1 MAFRIQTEDM
11 RGVVPEGTLTL
22 RASGEVAR
30 GPEGPRV
37 HVSASISG
45 IIGTMGRGC
54 FFPAETVLRFAEEL
68 RDVAQTVID
77 DAKAKRP

>member
-1 MAFRIQTEDM
+1 MAFRIETQPM
-11 RGVVPEGTLTL
+11 RGAITEGTLTL
-22 RASGEVAR
+22 RAAGHFTQ
-30 GPEGPRV
+30 GPDGPRV
-37 HVSASISG
+37 HVAASVAG
-45 IIGTMGRGC
+45 VIGTMQRGC